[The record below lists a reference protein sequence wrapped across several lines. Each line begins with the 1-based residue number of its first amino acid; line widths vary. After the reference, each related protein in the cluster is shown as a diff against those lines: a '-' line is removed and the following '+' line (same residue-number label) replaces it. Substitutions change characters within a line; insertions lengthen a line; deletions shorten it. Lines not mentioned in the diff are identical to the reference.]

1 MQPATQYAHIV
12 EVQEVVFAPFRVRSQ
27 LCKLLRIFWLLSEYK
42 FSTQPELGF
51 HAWSDTC
58 TAFFMSR
65 VCKEVL
71 QYITSLGLAY
81 IHKVLLL
88 FSWCVT
94 DRWSSPGVEQIQL
107 KVALPGKNK
116 RTHGQKEVLRKSYHV
131 PTVRMNLSLL
141 PPYIFRFHIPSM
153 AKSCSFFERIRYR
166 FW

>member
-1 MQPATQYAHIV
+1 MHDETH
-12 EVQEVVFAPFRVRSQ
+12 VQ
-27 LCKLLRIFWLLSEYK
+27 L
-42 FSTQPELGF
+42 
-51 HAWSDTC
+51 
-58 TAFFMSR
+58 FFMSR

-71 QYITSLGLAY
+71 QYITSVGLTY

-153 AKSCSFFERIRYR
+153 AKSCSFFDPLNELKLCFPIK
-166 FW
+166 